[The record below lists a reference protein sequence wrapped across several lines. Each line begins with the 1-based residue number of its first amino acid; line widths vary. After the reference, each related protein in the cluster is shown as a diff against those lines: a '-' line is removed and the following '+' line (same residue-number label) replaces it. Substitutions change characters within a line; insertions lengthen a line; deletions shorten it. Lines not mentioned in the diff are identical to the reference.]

1 MLYEHIFFINMYK
14 FAILNKAFHV
24 RTNRKGNNEMAGH
37 SKWHNIQRRKG
48 AQDAKRGKIF
58 MRHAKFIY
66 TAAKEGGGDTDMNP
80 ALRTAIDK
88 AKADNMPNDN
98 IDRAVKKATGTL
110 DGAKFEEVTY
120 EGYGP
125 GGTAVIVH
133 TLTDNRNRTASEVRH
148 AFSKY
153 GGNLGENGCVSFMF
167 DRKGLIIIVDENK
180 TIDEDEI
187 TLTAIEAGAEDI
199 EIDENV
205 YEIVTEPTDFEEVRT
220 QLETAGYTIE
230 EAEITLIPQ
239 TYTALE
245 ADAEQNVLQLID
257 MLEDSEDVQDVH
269 HNLEEA

>member
-1 MLYEHIFFINMYK
+1 
-14 FAILNKAFHV
+14 
-24 RTNRKGNNEMAGH
+24 MAGH

-66 TAAKEGGGDTDMNP
+66 TAAKEGGGDPDMNP
-80 ALRTAIDK
+80 ALRTAIEK

-98 IDRAVKKATGTL
+98 IERAVKKATGTL

-187 TLTAIEAGAEDI
+187 TLVAIEAGAEDI
-199 EIDENV
+199 EIDEGV

-220 QLETAGYTIE
+220 QLEVSGYTIE
-230 EAEITLIPQ
+230 EAEITMIPQ